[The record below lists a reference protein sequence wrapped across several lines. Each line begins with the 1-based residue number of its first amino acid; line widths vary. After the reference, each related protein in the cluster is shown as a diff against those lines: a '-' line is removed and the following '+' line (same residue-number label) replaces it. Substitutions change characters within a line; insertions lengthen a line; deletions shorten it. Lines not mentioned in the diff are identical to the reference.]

1 MAKLGGLAKGC
12 GLFAAGVVALIGLAL
27 IALLVWVHVGGP
39 PTPLPPPKTAAERTA
54 RNLKIFDAAWSD
66 INRHYYD
73 RTFHGQDW
81 TAVRRELRPKAA
93 SAKSDAELYILVLM
107 PMTARLHD
115 SHTSAD
121 PGNKASFWATVRSAS
136 VKEKCPPQ
144 PYKID
149 LGFWPGRSY
158 DPKGVTAVAD
168 VSKGSP
174 ADRAGLEPGTN
185 IGGWSFTNPACGPSR
200 VSLDILPSANGPERH
215 VSYLLDQE
223 PAETSHA
230 AHILADGVEVLRF
243 NSFDVENG
251 GWLLAKLKSAPP
263 SGVILDL
270 RHNSGGS
277 SSLLEVVA
285 DYLEGPGRPL
295 GTWINARGRQAQKS
309 RPPDFFERIIY
320 HDLGGPSAFQY
331 RGPIVVMIGAG
342 SGSAAEVLARSLHCN
357 GRAVLVG
364 ERTSG
369 GVGVAH
375 NYQLPDGGELEVTI
389 ADFVDPTG
397 QRLEDRGVAPDI
409 FARQTLAAIR
419 SDRDLVV
426 EAADKAML
434 RARTV
439 NPHS

>member
-12 GLFAAGVVALIGLAL
+12 GLFVAGVVALLVILA
-27 IALLVWVHVGGP
+27 IALFVWLHVVGP
-39 PTPLPPPKTAAERTA
+39 PTPPPPPKTAAARTA

-73 RTFHGQDW
+73 QTFHGLDW

-93 SAKSDAELYILVLM
+93 SARNDAELYLLVLI
-107 PMTARLHD
+107 PMTVKLND
-115 SHTSAD
+115 SHTTALPGGKAD
-121 PGNKASFWATVRSAS
+121 LRAVLGAAAPKTTCAKPTSTDG
-136 VKEKCPPQ
+136 
-144 PYKID
+144 
-149 LGFWPGRSY
+149 LGFWPGRSWARN
-158 DPKGVTAVAD
+158 GWRVVAD
-168 VSKGSP
+168 FRKGSSG
-174 ADRAGLEPGTN
+174 DHEGFEPGSEFLVRSYS
-185 IGGWSFTNPACGPSR
+185 ISSCGPDQIT
-200 VSLDILPSANGPERH
+200 LDLLSSGYGPERY
-215 VSYLLDQE
+215 VSYLVDQMPPE
-223 PAETSHA
+223 PSHE
-230 AHILADGVEVLRF
+230 AHILADGVEVLRL

-277 SSLLEVVA
+277 ASLLEVVA
-285 DYLEGPGRPL
+285 SYLEGPGRPL
-295 GTWINARGRQAQKS
+295 GIWIKAHGRESKRS
-309 RPPDFFERIIY
+309 RPPNLFERIIY
-320 HDLGGPSAFQY
+320 HDQGGPSAFQY

-342 SGSAAEVLARSLHCN
+342 SGSAAEILARSLHCN

-369 GVGVAH
+369 AVGVAH
-375 NYQLPDGGELEVTI
+375 NYWLPDGGKLEVTI

-397 QRLEDRGVAPDI
+397 QRLENRGVGPDI

-426 EAADKAML
+426 DAADKAIS
-434 RARTV
+434 RAPRA
-439 NPHS
+439 